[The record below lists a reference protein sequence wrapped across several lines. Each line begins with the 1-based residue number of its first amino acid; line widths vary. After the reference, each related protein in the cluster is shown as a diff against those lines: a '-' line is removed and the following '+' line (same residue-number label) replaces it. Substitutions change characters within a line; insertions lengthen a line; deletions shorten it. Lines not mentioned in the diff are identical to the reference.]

1 MPYTYLCTHICT
13 GQSDMMGMLSLA
25 TTCLCLGVKVAKV
38 GELPKLMQY
47 RSKQKAK
54 VAHLQSLMLMRI
66 ANDSAE

>member
-1 MPYTYLCTHICT
+1 
-13 GQSDMMGMLSLA
+13 MMGMLSLA

-54 VAHLQSLMLMRI
+54 VAHLQSLMRMRI